1 MSMRAVIA
9 LAGLMAALPA
19 QAREMRAEE
28 ARRFVVG
35 KLFSYTCFDGTTGA
49 GRVYADGSVAGTIRS
64 AGGPVRFMAMPPGT
78 LRVKGESVCASV
90 RGMPFEPCFSLQKT
104 SASSF
109 RGSLN
114 VFGIAYC
121 DFVRRGGRGELA
133 ERMSKPRPA
142 PGAASARE

>member
-1 MSMRAVIA
+1 MDMRAAIV
-9 LAGLMAALPA
+9 LAGLVAALPA
-19 QAREMRAEE
+19 QATEMRAEE

-35 KLFSYTCFDGTTGA
+35 KLFSYKCFDGTTGA

-64 AGGPVRFMAMPPGT
+64 ANGPVRFMAMPAGT
-78 LRVKGESVCASV
+78 LRVKGDSVCASV

-114 VFGIAYC
+114 MLGIAYC

-133 ERMSKPRPA
+133 ERMAKPRPA
-142 PGAASARE
+142 LGTATAR